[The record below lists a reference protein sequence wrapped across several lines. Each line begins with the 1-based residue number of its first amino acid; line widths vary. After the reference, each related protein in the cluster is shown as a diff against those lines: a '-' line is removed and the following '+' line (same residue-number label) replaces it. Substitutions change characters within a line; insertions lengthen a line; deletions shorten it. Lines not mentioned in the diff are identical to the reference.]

1 MIFNLIGLHGSECTE
16 PDMQR
21 HIAYLNAHVR
31 YLRQQFLCKMQTSRR
46 CGSTAEFLRVNG
58 LIAFGVLQLLLDIR
72 RKRHFAQAFENFE
85 EYTLVAELDYPISA
99 QRHFLNYCCQLAVSE
114 YKLLPWFGFPTRTA
128 QALPAVIAEI
138 LEQNK
143 LNCAASRPCT
153 DESCRQHSRIIEH
166 KAVAL
171 VEVLLDIIKMLMLYL
186 ASLLI

>member
-1 MIFNLIGLHGSECTE
+1 
-16 PDMQR
+16 
-21 HIAYLNAHVR
+21 
-31 YLRQQFLCKMQTSRR
+31 MQTSRR
-46 CGSTAEFLRVNG
+46 CGGAAEFLRVNG

-186 ASLLI
+186 ARLLI